1 MILPS
6 ETVNSHE
13 APAGAPAK
21 AQPHWSAD
29 HLSLHQLLRQQ
40 PQLLPAGAPLLLAVS
55 GGQDSMAMT
64 GLLLDLTRLHGWSLQ
79 LWHGDHGWRPESGQ
93 QAAELA
99 QWAQQ
104 HGLALQIDRA
114 EALAPNEAAARHW
127 RYERLAHWAER
138 LGCQRVVTAHTASDR
153 AETLLLHLARGSH
166 RRGLAS
172 LRRQRPLLE
181 PAPSDPA
188 AETAIQLVR
197 PLLLFSRSDTAR
209 LCRELGLPV
218 WTDPSNTDPRFA
230 RNRLRQEVLPVLEQL
245 HPGATR
251 RIGAQ
256 AERLAEELERDEELV
271 ALALAGLHTTPATS
285 THEVFTH
292 EASSL
297 GRQLQ
302 RAPLVALSLASQ
314 RALLQHW
321 LSQHNLQPLSSRQLE
336 TLLARLAPRRGPG
349 RLDLAGGW
357 RLRWDRSTLALL
369 GPTAGSPLH
378 D

>member
-1 MILPS
+1 MNP
-6 ETVNSHE
+6 HE
-13 APAGAPAK
+13 APPGAPAH
-21 AQPHWSAD
+21 AQPHWSPD
-29 HLSLHQLLRQQ
+29 HLRLHQLLRRQ
-40 PQLLPAGAPLLLAVS
+40 PQLLPAGTPLLLAVS

-64 GLLLDLTRLHGWSLQ
+64 GLLEDLSRLHGWSLQ

-104 HGLALQIDRA
+104 HELPLQIDRA
-114 EALAPNEAAARHW
+114 EALAPKEAAARRW

-138 LGCQRVVTAHTASDR
+138 LGCRRVVTAHTASDR

-181 PAPSDPA
+181 PAPPGSA
-188 AETAIQLVR
+188 AEPAIQLVR

-209 LCRELGLPV
+209 LCRELGLPI
-218 WTDPSNTDPRFA
+218 WTDPSNADSRFA
-230 RNRLRQEVLPVLEQL
+230 RNRVRQEVLPVLEQL
-245 HPGATR
+245 HPGASQ

-256 AERLAEELERDEELV
+256 AERLAEELERDDELV
-271 ALALAGLHTTPATS
+271 ALALAGLQATS
-285 THEVFTH
+285 T
-292 EASSL
+292 
-297 GRQLQ
+297 RQLP

-321 LSQHNLQPLSSRQLE
+321 LSQHTQQPLSSRQLE

-357 RLRWDRSTLALL
+357 RLCWDRSTLALL
-369 GPTAGSPLH
+369 GPTTGSPLH